1 MEVDTLEANI
11 EEIMIEM
18 KRIVILLGL
27 IILCNSCQE
36 VRRKGRPFPEVNTD
50 SVMAI
55 PTDEEHAEVIKVSDN
70 VKSKVLSSELIEDFY
85 YIPLETTDESLFA
98 YCNNLEF
105 YEDKIYLFDRL
116 GTKRLFLFDQ
126 SGTFIKYIGDK
137 GGAPYEFYLPM
148 GIALDPKRKQIIV
161 FDNMKSKLMKF
172 SLEGDFLEESNVD
185 FLMNCSFQTLPS
197 GNYVYAISKG
207 DQNYHLKE
215 YNEYK
220 LLFTDSIGN
229 IIKAAYTYPETEYS
243 SLMYDALIRK
253 GNDILY
259 FPMYMNEIYTVTDTA
274 LNLRYHFDYTA
285 FSPFDKNKMGTFDT
299 RKEFVEYRSSHTY
312 LSSYAENETHIFFV
326 TKDKGGNKF
335 ITFYDKESSKSI
347 NCTSILFDM
356 DFAVKLDQLFNY
368 KDYFVGLV
376 EPETLKGLKKHIE
389 TTTHYPMKEENR
401 KMIENLK
408 DDDNM
413 VLVFFK
419 IKAL

>member
-1 MEVDTLEANI
+1 
-11 EEIMIEM
+11 
-18 KRIVILLGL
+18 
-27 IILCNSCQE
+27 
-36 VRRKGRPFPEVNTD
+36 
-50 SVMAI
+50 
-55 PTDEEHAEVIKVSDN
+55 
-70 VKSKVLSSELIEDFY
+70 
-85 YIPLETTDESLFA
+85 
-98 YCNNLEF
+98 
-105 YEDKIYLFDRL
+105 
-116 GTKRLFLFDQ
+116 
-126 SGTFIKYIGDK
+126 
-137 GGAPYEFYLPM
+137 
-148 GIALDPKRKQIIV
+148 
-161 FDNMKSKLMKF
+161 MKSKLMKF

-274 LNLRYHFDYTA
+274 LNLRYRFDYTA

-326 TKDKGGNKF
+326 TKDKGGNKL

-356 DFAVKLDQLFNY
+356 DFAVKLDQLSNY

-389 TTTHYPMKEENR
+389 TTTHYPMKEEKR